1 MAERDA
7 RRYVVSGLV
16 QGVGFRWATARLARR
31 HGVAGTVRNRTD
43 GSVEV
48 TARGAPEIL
57 EGFERAL
64 ATETPGRV
72 DSIAAEPIA
81 TESISA
87 ADAAGEPHDF
97 RILR

>member
-1 MAERDA
+1 MRAA
-7 RRYVVSGLV
+7 RRYVVSGFV

-31 HGVAGTVRNRTD
+31 HGVAGTVRNRRD

-48 TARGAPEIL
+48 TAHGASHVL
-57 EGFERAL
+57 DSFERAL

-72 DSIAAEPIA
+72 DSIAVEPVAAESIAA
-81 TESISA
+81 TEP
-87 ADAAGEPHDF
+87 AGGPHDF